1 MQAKAKTNRETWD
14 VYTDIQK
21 SEELIGPR
29 AGDLRAGLGPFIANK
44 TLPVDSWKWMLYGDD
59 DTVFFM
65 DNVLK
70 LLNELDHNVP
80 YFISDCIWWPMN
92 GNGATPAPP
101 SGHTIWAEPLLH
113 GNAV

>member
-1 MQAKAKTNRETWD
+1 MNRETWD

-92 GNGATPAPP
+92 GNGVIPP
-101 SGHTIWAEPLLH
+101 PPPPGHNIWAEYLFCLLSL
-113 GNAV
+113 